1 MKLMRKMSNITIDI
15 NVPDKGLFVMGDD
28 SSIGKTYLAELLQ
41 ALEDDRIAVVTFNRD
56 KAVQKALI
64 ERISDPMVK
73 MVLMD
78 RLDLYIN
85 KELTEFIS
93 KTSKDKVIL
102 IDIKNLLE
110 LNTQI
115 DGAVVLL
122 LTEEVL
128 KVF

>member
-1 MKLMRKMSNITIDI
+1 MRKMSNITIDI
-15 NVPDKGLFVMGDD
+15 SIPDKGLFVMGDD

-64 ERISDPMVK
+64 EHISDPMVK

-93 KTSKDKVIL
+93 KMSRDKVIL

-110 LNTQI
+110 LDTQV

>member
-15 NVPDKGLFVMGDD
+15 SIPDKGLFVMGDD

-64 ERISDPMVK
+64 EHISDPMVK

-93 KTSKDKVIL
+93 KMSRDKVIL

-110 LNTQI
+110 LDTQV

>member
-15 NVPDKGLFVMGDD
+15 SIPDKGLFVMGDD

-64 ERISDPMVK
+64 EHISDPMVK

-93 KTSKDKVIL
+93 KMSRDKVIL

-110 LNTQI
+110 LDTQV
-115 DGAVVLL
+115 DEAVVLL

>member
-15 NVPDKGLFVMGDD
+15 SIPDKGLFVMGDD

-64 ERISDPMVK
+64 EHISDPMVK

-85 KELTEFIS
+85 KELT
-93 KTSKDKVIL
+93 
-102 IDIKNLLE
+102 
-110 LNTQI
+110 
-115 DGAVVLL
+115 
-122 LTEEVL
+122 
-128 KVF
+128 

>member
-15 NVPDKGLFVMGDD
+15 SIPDKGLFVMGDD

-41 ALEDDRIAVVTFNRD
+41 ALEDDRLAVVTFNRD

-64 ERISDPMVK
+64 EHISDPMVK

-93 KTSKDKVIL
+93 KMSRDKVIL

-110 LNTQI
+110 LDTQV